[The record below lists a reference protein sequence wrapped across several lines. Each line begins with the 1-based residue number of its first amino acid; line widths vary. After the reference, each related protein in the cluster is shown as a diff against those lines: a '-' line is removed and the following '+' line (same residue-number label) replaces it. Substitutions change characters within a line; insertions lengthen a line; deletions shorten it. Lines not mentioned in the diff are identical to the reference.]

1 MSKGGRFVNKGKHTV
16 SSIAD
21 ALGVSRASVSRALNN
36 SPGVGT
42 ELRKQIL
49 EYFNTILKKND
60 VYMYIIN
67 RKLFI
72 FLI

>member
-42 ELRKQIL
+42 E
-49 EYFNTILKKND
+49 
-60 VYMYIIN
+60 
-67 RKLFI
+67 
-72 FLI
+72 